1 MSTQD
6 LAYQIA
12 FSKIPFLGSRQL
24 TRLHKY
30 FGDFNRAWN
39 SNEFELVRAGLLPK
53 TIRAILEHRSTIE
66 PERELEHVY
75 KEHIKVVT
83 LNDDDYP
90 RLLKEISDPPHLLY
104 YRGTISE
111 YQPTIAIV
119 GTRKTTSYGREVAR
133 WLSSEIAKLGICV
146 VSGLALG
153 IDAIAHQSALEVQ
166 GATIAVLGSGLD
178 QIYPQANSRLA
189 QSIISSGAL
198 VSEFPLGTHA
208 QKHHFPI
215 RNRIIAGLSLGVI
228 VIEGSNDSGSLITA
242 KVALDYNRE
251 VLAVPGDI
259 FRKTS
264 EGTNKLIK
272 LGAHP
277 VASVQDVLGA
287 FNLEKLE
294 QKSASGLDTFSD
306 SSLDSES
313 DSVSTL
319 RNRRVDNISDF
330 DNNQQHTRL
339 SNEER
344 IIISLL
350 TREPRHIDEIV
361 KLSKL
366 QTNII
371 NAALTT
377 MELRG
382 LIRHLGGMNYI
393 RIL

>member
-6 LAYQIA
+6 LPYRIA
-12 FSKIPFLGSRQL
+12 FSMIPFLGSRQL
-24 TRLHKY
+24 DRLHKY
-30 FGDFNRAWN
+30 FGDFNRAWS

-66 PERELEHVY
+66 PNRELERVY
-75 KEHIKVVT
+75 KAGIQVVT
-83 LNDDDYP
+83 LQDDKYP
-90 RLLKEISDPPHLLY
+90 RLLKEIADPPHLLY
-104 YRGTISE
+104 YQGILSE
-111 YQPTIAIV
+111 YQPTVAVV

-153 IDAIAHQSALEVQ
+153 IDAIAHQSALDVQ
-166 GATIAVLGSGLD
+166 GSTIAVLGSGLD
-178 QIYPQANSRLA
+178 LIYPQANSRLA
-189 QSIISSGAL
+189 HSIIRSGAL
-198 VSEFPLGTHA
+198 VSEFPLGTPA

-215 RNRIIAGLSLGVI
+215 RNRIIAGLSLGVV

-272 LGAHP
+272 LGARP
-277 VASVQDVLGA
+277 VTSIEDVLEA
-287 FNLEKLE
+287 FNLDSLEK
-294 QKSASGLDTFSD
+294 KAT
-306 SSLDSES
+306 SE
-313 DSVSTL
+313 L
-319 RNRRVDNISDF
+319 DNISDI
-330 DNNQQHTRL
+330 DNNQQHTHL
-339 SNEER
+339 SGEER
-344 IIISLL
+344 TIISLL
-350 TREPRHIDEIV
+350 SREPRHIDEIV